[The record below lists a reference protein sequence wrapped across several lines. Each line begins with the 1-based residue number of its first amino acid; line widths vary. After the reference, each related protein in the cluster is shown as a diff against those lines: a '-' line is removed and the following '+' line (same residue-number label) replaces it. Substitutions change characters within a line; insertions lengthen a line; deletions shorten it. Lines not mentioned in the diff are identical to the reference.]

1 MKTRDID
8 IRSQLHINLLSEHKS
23 DPNTLVIDE
32 LGLCQGDA
40 RVDVAVIN
48 GSMHGFEIK
57 SDSDTLE
64 RLPGQVEVYS
74 KVLDSVT
81 VITGKC
87 HSKNVI
93 KLIPEWWGIEVAE
106 VGSADSISF
115 NTMRQSYN
123 NPSVDPYSL
132 VQLLWRDEALD
143 LLKKFGLEKGLLSK
157 PRNKIWEKLACS
169 FPLIELKYHV
179 REQLKNRKD
188 WRVG

>member
-8 IRSQLHINLLSEHKS
+8 IRSQLNTNLLDEHRS
-23 DPNTLVIDE
+23 DPHTLVIHE

-48 GSMHGFEIK
+48 GSIHGYEIK
-57 SDSDTLE
+57 SESDTLE

-81 VITGKC
+81 VITGEC
-87 HSKNVI
+87 HCKNVL
-93 KLIPEWWGIEVAE
+93 KLVPEWWGIELTE
-106 VGSADSISF
+106 VINDNAINF
-115 NTMRQSYN
+115 ITLRQSFD

-143 LLKKFGLEKGLLSK
+143 LLKKFGLEKGFLSK
-157 PRNKIWEKLACS
+157 PRNQIWEKLAGS
-169 FPLIELKYHV
+169 FSIFDLKYYI
-179 REQLKNRKD
+179 REQLKNRKN
-188 WRVG
+188 WRVD